1 MFTIYVYDLAF
12 TQSVTI
18 KKKLANIY
26 QIDRYFIYLIIY
38 IKNILLIFDKPVLVL
53 HFSAMK
59 TELHEI

>member
-38 IKNILLIFDKPVLVL
+38 IKNILLIFDKPVL

-59 TELHEI
+59 TELHGI